1 MKSSSLNS
9 RSGNGHGC
17 RHAQVEIIL
26 RSGIIFSYEHPS
38 KLAFRS
44 DFARLIKLNKNVT
57 LLILMLAA
65 KHSIMY

>member
-1 MKSSSLNS
+1 MYF
-9 RSGNGHGC
+9 
-17 RHAQVEIIL
+17 IIHDIDSFWCLEHQML

-65 KHSIMY
+65 KRSIMY